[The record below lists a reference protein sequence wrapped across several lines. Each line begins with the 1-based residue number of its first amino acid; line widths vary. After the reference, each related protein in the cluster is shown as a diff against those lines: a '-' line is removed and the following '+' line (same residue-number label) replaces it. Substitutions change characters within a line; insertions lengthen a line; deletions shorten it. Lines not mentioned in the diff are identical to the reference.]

1 MTQNIDRRRNV
12 ERRKTV
18 DFQGAIDVVTI
29 EGIFQL
35 LYYAN
40 LSGKLLLLDPP
51 KKASFYFSNGK
62 LMWGSLHSE
71 QKQLGQR
78 LIDSSAITQEQLKE
92 CLVIHIGEK
101 HKKRLGKI
109 LLEKGFL
116 QTDILHESLKQQA
129 REAFF
134 SALTWRQG
142 SFAFISDAPS
152 EEDEFTLNERIDHL
166 LLEGVLQIDRDTT
179 DSSLYQ

>member
-1 MTQNIDRRRNV
+1 MTQNIDRRHNK

-51 KKASFYFSNGK
+51 KKASFYFSKGK

-134 SALTWRQG
+134 AALT
-142 SFAFISDAPS
+142 
-152 EEDEFTLNERIDHL
+152 
-166 LLEGVLQIDRDTT
+166 
-179 DSSLYQ
+179 

>member
-1 MTQNIDRRRNV
+1 MTQNI
-12 ERRKTV
+12 EKRKTV

-29 EGIFQL
+29 EGVFQL

-40 LSGKLLLLDPP
+40 LSGKLILLNPP
-51 KKASFYFSNGK
+51 KKASFYFSKGK
-62 LMWGSLHSE
+62 LMWGSLHDE

-78 LIDSSAITQEQLKE
+78 LIDAAAITEEQLEE

-101 HKKRLGKI
+101 HKKKLGSI

-129 REAFF
+129 KEAFF
-134 SALTWRQG
+134 QSLSWQQG
-142 SFAFISDAPS
+142 SFAFISDLPS
-152 EEDEFTLNERIDHL
+152 PEDEFTLNERIDHL
-166 LLEGVLQIDRDTT
+166 LLEGVVQIDKNSIDPQRV
-179 DSSLYQ
+179 Q